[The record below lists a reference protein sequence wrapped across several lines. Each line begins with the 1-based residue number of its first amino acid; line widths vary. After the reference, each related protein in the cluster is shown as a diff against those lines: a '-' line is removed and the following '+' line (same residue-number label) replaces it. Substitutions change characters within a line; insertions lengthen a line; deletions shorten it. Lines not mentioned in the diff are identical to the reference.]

1 MPRCMTYLTRWL
13 LGSLCAA
20 QLLGCSGGDGPADDP
35 VGGAGDLQPVD
46 PPEVEA
52 PPAPGGTTYTFSGG
66 DFKAALE
73 QLRPGD
79 VLKISPGTYDLRV
92 GKSAGIAPYLTPG
105 TAAAPILVT
114 AADPNNWPHFRGQLV
129 LNHPSYY
136 IFKRLR
142 VEGVVPASGQV
153 PSSTVTVAGGSHW
166 TLVNMEIWGA
176 AATGSFA
183 NLAVS
188 TETTPTHHWNPN
200 GWRVIYSCIHDA
212 GPGTAPGHDSV
223 TDHNIYVNSEGTGPD
238 GGLIA
243 RNIFYGAYNG
253 SQIKIGAGG
262 VVDAPSGNNIT
273 ISYNTM
279 HHATR
284 HVVLFGYHTRDI
296 TLEGN
301 LMKAAE
307 GRSYDGAY
315 RDGISL
321 QQLAGS
327 HTVNAHD
334 NYVHDA
340 DFAVGIHDLQTG
352 AYAPPSPDTN
362 RLYTTTESEPQFNT
376 SGCGDGSPGAGPR
389 DYVPADPTAARYGR
403 YGSITW

>member
-1 MPRCMTYLTRWL
+1 MMFGMRWCL
-13 LGSLCAA
+13 ASLFAA
-20 QLLGCSGGDGPADDP
+20 QLLGCTVGADDGLEDP
-35 VGGAGDLQPVD
+35 GPTADDSEPVD
-46 PPEVEA
+46 A
-52 PPAPGGTTYTFSGG
+52 PATDGLTLGGTTYTFSGG

-79 VLKISPGTYDLRV
+79 TLKISPGTYDL
-92 GKSAGIAPYLTPG
+92 GTPASAGIAPNLTAG

-114 AADPNNWPHFRGQLV
+114 AADPSHWPHFRGQLV

-136 IFKRLR
+136 TFKRLR
-142 VEGVVPASGQV
+142 IQGILPTTGKV
-153 PSSTVTVAGGSHW
+153 PSSTVTVAGGNHW

-176 AATGSFA
+176 ASTGSFT
-183 NLAVS
+183 NLAIS
-188 TETTPTHHWNPN
+188 SETTPTRHWDPN

-243 RNIFYGAYNG
+243 RNILYGAYNG
-253 SQIKIGAGG
+253 SQIKVGFGG
-262 VVDAPSGNNIT
+262 QVDAPSADHVAIE
-273 ISYNTM
+273 YNTM

-284 HVVLFGYHTRDI
+284 QVVLFGHHTHAI
-296 TLEGN
+296 TLKGN
-301 LMKAAE
+301 LMKASE
-307 GRSYDGAY
+307 GRVPDRAY

-327 HTVNAHD
+327 RAVTAHD

-340 DFAVGIHDLQTG
+340 DKAVGIHELAAG
-352 AYAPPSPDTN
+352 VYVAPAPDTN
-362 RLYTTTESEPQFNT
+362 RLESSAATDPRFNA
-376 SGCGDGSPGAGPR
+376 SGCGDGSLGAGTR
-389 DYVPADPTAARYGR
+389 DYVPANATAARYGR
-403 YGSITW
+403 YAPGGY